1 MRHGPTATEF
11 HAEFKQEADDWC
23 RRSGKSEC
31 QVARELGIP
40 QPTFNRWML
49 QVATAPLGTKS
60 FLATEE
66 LKVLRREVEQLRME
80 RDILKNAV
88 VGSTDQ
94 CNTLWGMVAVEGD
107 RDGTY
112 GASGLVCGPE
122 SGPVAAMETGAVV
135 ERDRSGTRQACRIDS
150 WRGVIERGVIPP
162 VRTRSRWALTLADRE
177 EISRGIASDGFFNPT
192 DRRHARASA
201 VDRQPRNPPPWWG
214 PHVPRR

>member
-1 MRHGPTATEF
+1 MSHSGLPLILWTPAVHNQRREMRHGPTATEF

-40 QPTFNRWML
+40 QPTFNRWMR

-80 RDILKNAV
+80 R
-88 VGSTDQ
+88 
-94 CNTLWGMVAVEGD
+94 
-107 RDGTY
+107 
-112 GASGLVCGPE
+112 GPE

-150 WRGVIERGVIPP
+150 WRGVIERGGHSSRSHAVALG
-162 VRTRSRWALTLADRE
+162 TDAGRSRRNFAWD
-177 EISRGIASDGFFNPT
+177 SDGFFNPT